1 MKYFFISQNS
11 YIRNDHSTLRMA
23 SWNLDKFSLE
33 KSSNPGVKEVIC
45 RTILENKWSIICLQE
60 IIEPSALHNIC
71 IELNHPS
78 LRRVIEWKDNT
89 HNWKY
94 LTNTTCAEGS
104 SLNGLGFI
112 YNADRCDIEDDG
124 CFEIPLDGCGGVQDV
139 SEYHY

>member
-1 MKYFFISQNS
+1 
-11 YIRNDHSTLRMA
+11 MA

-60 IIEPSALHNIC
+60 IVEPSALHNIC
-71 IELNHPS
+71 VELNHPT

-89 HNWKY
+89 NNWKY
-94 LTNTTCAEGS
+94 VINSTCEEFS

-112 YNADRCDIEDDG
+112 YNADRCDIEQNE
-124 CFEIPLDGCGGVQDV
+124 CFDIALDGCVVVQEVNDYFPI
-139 SEYHY
+139 ELYLI